1 MYHLRRVALP
11 MIYEEP
17 SFLVFH
23 TSSEPVTTQDKTFA
37 SSGTHCAYHLH
48 GKQPRA
54 TRATE
59 CTETTQPR
67 HHNIDRSYDELWQ
80 IATIAL
86 ALMLFVKK
94 TLKKKNNYHIL
105 DWLGWL

>member
-1 MYHLRRVALP
+1 MYDLRLVALP
-11 MIYEEP
+11 VIYEEP
-17 SFLVFH
+17 FFLVFH

-59 CTETTQPR
+59 CTGTTQPR
-67 HHNIDRSYDELWQ
+67 NHNVDRSYDELWP

-94 TLKKKNNYHIL
+94 TLKENNDYHTP